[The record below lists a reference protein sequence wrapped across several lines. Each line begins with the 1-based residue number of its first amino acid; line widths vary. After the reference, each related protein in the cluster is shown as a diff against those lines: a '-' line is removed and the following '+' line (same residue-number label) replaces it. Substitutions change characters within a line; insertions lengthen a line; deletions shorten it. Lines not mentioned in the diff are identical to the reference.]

1 MHLERSKAFVDRL
14 AHNGLQHE
22 SILFKSYIEALEQS
36 IPDELDFRSEVKKY
50 VEMTE
55 FFKKMNASMKGEL
68 KGWEFSVPKV
78 DPRWIAEDFFLS
90 DFAGGDSYHELADGP
105 EKKSTGRMIF
115 KSMVGGLL
123 SFGMFEPDRHVHN
136 IKVDV
141 SKRIIHMLDPGQ
153 FQKFNT
159 SAMPLRE
166 DDRSIIAKFLLGIS
180 LGEVDILLSALDY
193 MKGPGSKI
201 SGQSLRP
208 VVERIFSQYDNSS
221 QRTIELIKEL
231 HRNNFVMDFRFSFTA
246 LKGLMV
252 LNNEKYVSEQE
263 GKEILKNSV
272 TKALLKKLDFKTL
285 KQARRSNS
293 SSSEMCRAFYAQ

>member
-1 MHLERSKAFVDRL
+1 VD
-14 AHNGLQHE
+14 
-22 SILFKSYIEALEQS
+22 I
-36 IPDELDFRSEVKKY
+36 
-50 VEMTE
+50 
-55 FFKKMNASMKGEL
+55 
-68 KGWEFSVPKV
+68 
-78 DPRWIAEDFFLS
+78 
-90 DFAGGDSYHELADGP
+90 
-105 EKKSTGRMIF
+105 
-115 KSMVGGLL
+115 
-123 SFGMFEPDRHVHN
+123 
-136 IKVDV
+136 